1 TPMKSDAVSTCE
13 ICGGRW
19 YIPQPPSDEYP
30 MGSVRQC
37 QCVQLQQ
44 RRQRLAELMKISGLT
59 AEAVRA
65 WSFET
70 FHPEQALADPAAQRH
85 LSDVMVACQA
95 FARAPRGWLML
106 SGPYGSGKSH
116 LAYATAGAYLRA
128 GHAVYISTVPDL
140 LEALRRGFN
149 HKGVDSYE
157 RRFDTVCRA
166 ELLVLDDLGAQSD
179 SPWATEKL
187 YQIIDFRYRLRLPL
201 MVTTNVNHFA
211 PGGRLEPRLL
221 SRLLDGAHLPDGF
234 SRVHLL
240 AVGDYRQRTPRRE

>member
-1 TPMKSDAVSTCE
+1 MKSDAGSTCE
-13 ICGGRW
+13 ICGGSGF
-19 YIPQPPSDEYP
+19 IQQPPNDNYP
-30 MGSVRQC
+30 MGSVRPC
-37 QCVQLQQ
+37 RCLLLQQ
-44 RRQRLAELMKISGLT
+44 RRRRLAKLMKISGLT

-70 FHPEQALADPAAQRH
+70 FHPEEALADPAGQRH
-85 LSDVMVACQA
+85 LAEVMEACRA
-95 FARAPRGWLML
+95 FAHNPRGWLVL

-116 LAYATAGAYLRA
+116 LAYATAGAFLRA

-149 HKGVDSYE
+149 GQGEDSYE

-166 ELLVLDDLGAQSD
+166 ELLVLDDLGAQSQTE
-179 SPWATEKL
+179 WAAEKL

-201 MVTTNVNHFA
+201 MVTTNVNPFA
-211 PGGRLEPRLL
+211 PAGRLDQRVL
-221 SRLLDGAHLPDGF
+221 SRLMDGAHLPDGF

-240 AVGDYRQRTPRRE
+240 AVGDYRQRTPRRG